1 MNTPPNSIRNLNNFK
16 ENIKVNKSDTKKKDF
31 LVILSNNAGNIS
43 ESCKKAN
50 VGRSTFYLWFNN
62 DSDFKKEVELV
73 REDLLDFAESKL
85 WEKIVSG
92 NLTAIIFYL
101 KCQGQRRG
109 YIDKQYVENTN
120 LREKDEVVIE

>member
-1 MNTPPNSIRNLNNFK
+1 MNKLN
-16 ENIKVNKSDTKKKDF
+16 TKKKDF

-43 ESCKKAN
+43 ESCRKAN
-50 VGRSTFYLWFNN
+50 IGRSTFYLWFNN
-62 DSDFKKEVELV
+62 DSDFKKEVESV

-101 KCQGQRRG
+101 KCQGQKRG
-109 YIDKQYVENTN
+109 YIDKQYVENATFQG
-120 LREKDEVVIE
+120 KDEVVIQ

>member
-1 MNTPPNSIRNLNNFK
+1 MSET
-16 ENIKVNKSDTKKKDF
+16 IKVNKSDTKKKDF

-43 ESCKKAN
+43 ESCRKAN
-50 VGRSTFYLWFNN
+50 VGRSTFYIWFTN

-109 YIDKQYVENTN
+109 YIDKQYVENSTF
-120 LREKDEVVIE
+120 REKDEVVIE